1 MKVKEVIDLKVREL
15 VDTGVTPRYLILTA
29 GALNK
34 LCAELHMELG
44 ENAAAA
50 LLQAEPTITYQNM
63 EVVVAEISRLN
74 PIEVSGAVREE
85 LDLYAIKI
93 AGMAPKKGQT

>member
-1 MKVKEVIDLKVREL
+1 MKVKEVIDVKVREL

-34 LCAELHMELG
+34 LCAEEHQDLG
-44 ENAAAA
+44 ENAAAK
-50 LLQAEPTITYQNM
+50 LLQAEPTITYRDM

-74 PIEVSGAVREE
+74 PIEVSGTVRDE
-85 LDLYAIKI
+85 LTLHSLKI
-93 AGMAPKKGQT
+93 AGMAPKKGT